1 MKPENSGFSAI
12 GGKMKI
18 LYLPF
23 DERPCNKDFPCML
36 ENDNLKILT
45 CEKNILGNKKIPGN
59 IYEIQNFLINNCQKC
74 DYAVISLDTLLY
86 GGLLPSR
93 LHHDR
98 IDLLQQRFS
107 ILQKIKKCNPSIK
120 IFTFQCIMRC
130 PQYNSSEEEPDYY
143 EQYGLSIFRQKYLL
157 DKKERDSLS
166 IQEEEELQSIHIP
179 EDILQDYVTRRKIN
193 LEMNKAALRYLQEDT
208 IDFHVIPQDDSSPFG
223 YTAIDQKCITIEIQ
237 KMHLQQKT
245 MLYPGADEVGQSL
258 ITRAYNAYYKKCPK
272 IYAYYASILGP
283 TIIPKYEDRPMF
295 ESLKSHIRVTG
306 AILTRSANNAD
317 IFLAINSPG
326 KFMQESFEKNKDISY
341 SSFRELQSF
350 VDMIKEDCA
359 VGRKVILAD
368 CAYANGGDLDFIHAL
383 DAYDLLDKIYAYG
396 GWNTHCNTLGTVLSI
411 GQIATHVPLHTIIYR
426 IIEDCFYQADIRQRI
441 LEKDLPELGLSYYD
455 FKDKENIVANRISKA
470 LLQSY
475 DTLQLSKS
483 YPISSI
489 EVTMPWHRMFEI
501 GLQIHD

>member
-1 MKPENSGFSAI
+1 
-12 GGKMKI
+12 MKI
-18 LYLPF
+18 LYLPL

-36 ENDNLKILT
+36 ENENLQILT
-45 CEKNILGNKKIPGN
+45 CKKNILGNKKIPGN
-59 IYEIQNFLINNCQKC
+59 VSAIQSFLLNNCDTC

-93 LHHDR
+93 LHHDA

-107 ILQKIKKCNPSIK
+107 ILQKIKQRNPNIK

-143 EQYGLSIFRQKYLL
+143 EQYGLSIFRQKYLF
-157 DKKERDSLS
+157 DKKQRDCLSL
-166 IQEEEELQSIHIP
+166 QEEEELQSIHIP

-193 LEMNKAALRYLQEDT
+193 LEMNKTALHYLQENT

-223 YTAIDQKCITIEIQ
+223 YTAIDQKCITLGIQ
-237 KMHLQQKT
+237 NMHLQQKT

-258 ITRAYNAYYKKCPK
+258 ITRAYNTYYKKHPK
-272 IYAYYASILGP
+272 IYAYYASTLGS
-283 TIIPKYEDRPMF
+283 TIIPKYEDRPML

-306 AILTRSANNAD
+306 AILTRSANDAD

-350 VDMIKEDCA
+350 VEQIKEDCSA
-359 VGRKVILAD
+359 GRKVLLAD
-368 CAYANGGDLDFIHAL
+368 CAYANGGDLELLRAL

-411 GQIATHVPLHTIIYR
+411 GQIAENIPIHTLIYR
-426 IIEDCFYQADIRQRI
+426 IIEDCFYQADIRQRTI
-441 LEKDLPELGLSYYD
+441 ENDLAELGLSYYD
-455 FKDKENIVANRISKA
+455 FKDKENIVAKRISKA

-475 DTLQLSKS
+475 NTLQLSKN
-483 YPISSI
+483 YPIASI
-489 EVTMPWHRMFEI
+489 DVSMPWHRMFEI
-501 GLQIHD
+501 GMEIHY